1 MKITKSIMSIALAI
15 CVCACEKEISDGG
28 EPIDVQIAQNESNE
42 ILSFESVEEMEAQIS
57 ALQQM
62 SSDELSAWY
71 AERDFESQYDALYR
85 AAAEIEQA
93 QSLDEAL
100 EIKAKFTPYF
110 LYNDNPADEEMFN
123 PYLPNENRDYAY
135 VCNICG
141 EVMIA
146 GQIVNFN
153 TITDIRDTR
162 EYQIAHDIITR
173 ESDPNITTTNTLK
186 RTVGKRKFWAEGR
199 YTAENR
205 YVQIEFTAHKKGT
218 FGWNKYATSY
228 HIRISDS
235 YRDSSRYGWVKY
247 GHFVSG
253 YFDGVDQNLYTA
265 AEGCWT
271 PEYKSHTFV
280 DVGQVKSGTVGAIQ
294 LYIYSRGT
302 DVQGEG
308 PLNISYYAN

>member
-1 MKITKSIMSIALAI
+1 MKITKFIMSVALAI

-28 EPIDVQIAQNESNE
+28 DPIDVQIAQNESNE
-42 ILSFESVEEMEAQIS
+42 MLSFGSVEEMEAQIS

-85 AAAEIEQA
+85 AAAEVEQA

-100 EIKAKFTPYF
+100 AIKAKFTPYF
-110 LYNDNPADEEMFN
+110 LYNENPADEEMFN

-186 RTVGKRKFWAEGR
+186 RTVGKRKFCAEGR

-247 GHFVSG
+247 GHFVSENRSS
-253 YFDGVDQNLYTA
+253 FFQLTK
-265 AEGCWT
+265 T
-271 PEYKSHTFV
+271 PFRQHII
-280 DVGQVKSGTVGAIQ
+280 GI
-294 LYIYSRGT
+294 
-302 DVQGEG
+302 
-308 PLNISYYAN
+308 